1 MPSRWDIVGVFED
14 ACRLYI
20 YLRWDTSGGLTMP
33 CLPAGTHSGVSEG
46 VSAPTGYACPPD
58 RRAASS
64 DSDTSVTGRHFQFQ
78 LSNFTDTLP
87 PSDSKLSI
95 CLRFSLTQA
104 VGRDRPNVGFG
115 EGGRAVRVGRALQ
128 NHRRKTGCFYCFKKR
143 SKAHR

>member
-1 MPSRWDIVGVFED
+1 
-14 ACRLYI
+14 
-20 YLRWDTSGGLTMP
+20 MP
-33 CLPAGTHSGVSEG
+33 CLPAGTHSGLSEG
-46 VSAPTGYACPPD
+46 VSAPAGYAYPPD

-115 EGGRAVRVGRALQ
+115 EGWGESGQGGKGAPKLPKE
-128 NHRRKTGCFYCFKKR
+128 HRLLLLL
-143 SKAHR
+143 